1 MIINNIIG
9 NELNINPCDFTERID
24 IYLTKEEDL
33 SMLANFFGYI
43 YQRAELVSYDKETV
57 KMVKSEFININKVIP
72 LYQDE
77 DFIVVGISDI
87 FNIEAIDK
95 IKILLNK
102 KIKIIYTSNEKIQ
115 RINGLV
121 NNQLN
126 EVIEIEEES
135 KTQVLA
141 EKDVLNAPVVRI
153 VEGILNEA
161 VARGASD
168 IHIEPNEE
176 NIQIRLRIDGILYIS
191 STLQM
196 NILDS
201 LSARIKVLSGL
212 NISEKRHPQDGRME
226 KQVRNINYDFRV
238 SILPTIYGE
247 KIVIRVLD
255 KKGFNFNIDNIGFN
269 EKHKKI
275 INGQLTKPYGIV
287 LISGPTGC
295 GKSTTLYSFINKIK
309 TSEKNIITIE
319 DPIEY
324 TIKGINQIQIN
335 DKIGFSC
342 TNILKSVLRQDP
354 DVIMIGEIRDEE
366 TAKLAF
372 RLAITGH
379 LVLST
384 LHTNDAISAINRLI
398 NLGVE
403 PYLVSSGLNGVISQR
418 LIRKLCDECK
428 EEYLSSDEEVR
439 LLELESKVKLY
450 KPKGCKLCNG
460 TGYNGRAMAYEVLNI
475 SDEIKEI
482 INKDAQKSKIKT
494 RVQKEGFD
502 AIDINAKKL
511 VLEGITST
519 QEYLKIL
526 YSHN

>member
-1 MIINNIIG
+1 M
-9 NELNINPCDFTERID
+9 
-24 IYLTKEEDL
+24 
-33 SMLANFFGYI
+33 
-43 YQRAELVSYDKETV
+43 
-57 KMVKSEFININKVIP
+57 
-72 LYQDE
+72 
-77 DFIVVGISDI
+77 
-87 FNIEAIDK
+87 
-95 IKILLNK
+95 
-102 KIKIIYTSNEKIQ
+102 
-115 RINGLV
+115 
-121 NNQLN
+121 
-126 EVIEIEEES
+126 
-135 KTQVLA
+135 
-141 EKDVLNAPVVRI
+141 
-153 VEGILNEA
+153 NEA

-418 LIRKLCDECK
+418 LVRKLCDECK

-511 VLEGITST
+511 VLEGITSI

>member
-1 MIINNIIG
+1 MIINKIIG
-9 NELNINPCDFTERID
+9 NELNINPNNFTERID
-24 IYLTKEEDL
+24 IYLTKEEEL
-33 SMLANFFGYI
+33 SSLANLFGYI
-43 YQRAELVSYDKETV
+43 YQKAEMVSYDKETV
-57 KMVKSEFININKVIP
+57 KLVKSEFININKTIP

-77 DFIVVGISDI
+77 DNVIIGISDI
-87 FNIEAIDK
+87 FNIESIDK
-95 IKILLNK
+95 IKVLLNK
-102 KIKIIYTSNEKIQ
+102 KIKVVYTSNEKIQ

-135 KTQVLA
+135 KTQVLE
-141 EKDVLNAPVVRI
+141 EKDILNAPVVRI

-176 NIQIRLRIDGILYIS
+176 NIQIRYRIDGILYLS
-191 STLQM
+191 NTLQT

-238 SILPTIYGE
+238 STLPTIYGE

-255 KKGFNFNIDNIGFN
+255 KKGFTFNIDNLGF
-269 EKHKKI
+269 EDHHKRI
-275 INGQLTKPYGIV
+275 VNNLLTKPYGIV
-287 LISGPTGC
+287 LVTGPTGC

-309 TSEKNIITIE
+309 SNEKNIITIE

-335 DKIGFSC
+335 DRIGFTC

-384 LHTNDAISAINRLI
+384 LHTNDAINAINRLI
-398 NLGVE
+398 NLGIE
-403 PYLVSSGLNGVISQR
+403 PYLVSNGLNGVISQR
-418 LIRKLCDECK
+418 LVRKLCEECK
-428 EEYLSSDEEVR
+428 EEYESSEKEMELLSLD
-439 LLELESKVKLY
+439 SKIKLY
-450 KPKGCKLCNG
+450 KACGCKLCNN
-460 TGYNGRAMAYEVLNI
+460 TGYNGRVMAYEVLNV
-475 SDEIKEI
+475 SEEIKEI
-482 INKDAQKSKIKT
+482 INKDSLKSKIKNKAH
-494 RVQKEGFD
+494 KEGFD
-502 AIDINAKKL
+502 SIESIAKNLVIN
-511 VLEGITST
+511 GST
-519 QEYLKIL
+519 TIEEYLKII
-526 YSHN
+526 YNN